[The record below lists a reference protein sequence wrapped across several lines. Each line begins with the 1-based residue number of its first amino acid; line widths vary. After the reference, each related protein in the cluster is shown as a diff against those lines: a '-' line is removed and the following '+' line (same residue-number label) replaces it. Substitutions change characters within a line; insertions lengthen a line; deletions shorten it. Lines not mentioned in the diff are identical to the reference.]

1 MCAGDLDDEGG
12 SRRLYATQVEAVG
25 PKGKSEKRGLGY
37 LPPQVPAS
45 YCTSAEIAR
54 YKKKL
59 DHRQAISFMLVVMEF
74 VANWCSMVPPGPA

>member
-25 PKGKSEKRGLGY
+25 PKGKSENGDWDNCPRRY
-37 LPPQVPAS
+37 PAS

-54 YKKKL
+54 YKRSSTIG
-59 DHRQAISFMLVVMEF
+59 RQ
-74 VANWCSMVPPGPA
+74 